1 MASTQQAVAQTDPLD
16 EQAFLSNEFVRSKAL
31 IQKLADKQHEMG
43 LDKLRIEE
51 VIMQKAENGEDDTE
65 EWKQLKSLRTEI
77 NNLADEKLVII
88 QKIYAL
94 SQRFVQELNESIS
107 ET

>member
-1 MASTQQAVAQTDPLD
+1 
-16 EQAFLSNEFVRSKAL
+16 
-31 IQKLADKQHEMG
+31 MG
-43 LDKLRIEE
+43 LEKLRIEE
-51 VIMQKAENGEDDTE
+51 DIMEKVENGEDDTE
-65 EWKQLKSLRTEI
+65 EWKELKSLRTEI
-77 NNLADEKLVII
+77 NRLADEKLMVV

>member
-1 MASTQQAVAQTDPLD
+1 
-16 EQAFLSNEFVRSKAL
+16 
-31 IQKLADKQHEMG
+31 MG

-51 VIMQKAENGEDDTE
+51 VIMQKAENGEDDSE
-65 EWKQLKSLRTEI
+65 EWKQLKLLRDEI